1 MHGFLIAAV
10 LVAGV
15 SAVLDWRTG
24 LIPNWITLPAFLGGP
39 LAHVIY
45 GIRVQGLTA
54 NDALQE
60 GGVSSGGAILCS
72 LLSSDSVSPKRH
84 RRGRHQAPRSPGAI
98 GQVTIGIEMELYA
111 FLAAAIIA
119 PARLAYDG
127 KLLKTLKNTGL
138 LFRNTVMPK
147 DKRIPIDAEAMS
159 WFRFGP
165 AIFIGTVVSAVLRW
179 NQQPCTQF
187 EQE

>member
-24 LIPNWITLPAFLGGP
+24 LIPNWITLPALLGGP

-45 GIRVQGLTA
+45 GLRVQGLAA

-60 GGVSSGGAILCS
+60 GGVSLGGAILCS
-72 LLSSDSVSPKRH
+72 FAPLILYRQNAIGGGDIKLL
-84 RRGRHQAPRSPGAI
+84 AALGAI

-147 DKRIPIDAEAMS
+147 DKRTPIDAEAMS

-165 AIFIGTVVSAVLRW
+165 AIFVGTVVSAVLRW
-179 NQQPCTQF
+179 NQQQP
-187 EQE
+187 